1 MIPVSRPYLPDRAR
15 LEKHIDRIYASN
27 CLTNNGA
34 LVRELTD
41 RLESYLGVNNLLLVS
56 NGTLALQIA
65 YRTLGLGAEDG
76 TSEAIT
82 TPFSFIATSSSLKWQ
97 GIQPVFADIDPGTW
111 CLDPGRVE
119 EAISARTRGLVP
131 VHVFGNGCEIE
142 ALESIARRHGLKVIY
157 DGAHAFGVNYKGSSI
172 LQHGDATTLSFH
184 ATKLFHTIEG
194 GAIIFRHRDD
204 LDRARLMINF
214 GLAGSDCTTSIGIN
228 CKMNEFQAAM
238 GLSVLDDIDM
248 IFLAREE
255 ICEQYRLSLGGA
267 LELQKYN
274 IDCTQNSAYFPVL
287 FDSESSLLSAKAD
300 LEEKGVFPRRYFYP
314 SLDTL
319 EYLGIREGKGVSGNI
334 STRILCLPVYVGLSS
349 MEVRSI
355 CDTIKH
361 SIMKERPVGL
371 VS

>member
-1 MIPVSRPYLPDRAR
+1 MISVSRPYLPDRAR
-15 LEKHIDRIYASN
+15 LDKHIDRIYVSN
-27 CLTNNGA
+27 CLTNNGP

-41 RLESYLGVNNLLLVS
+41 RLEDYLGVSNLLLVS

-65 YRTLGLGAEDG
+65 YRTLGLGTEDG
-76 TSEAIT
+76 KSEAIT

-97 GIQPVFADIDPGTW
+97 GIQPVFADIDSETW
-111 CLDPGRVE
+111 CLDPARVE
-119 EAISARTRGLVP
+119 GVVNNRTCGLVP
-131 VHVFGNGCEIE
+131 VHVFGNGCEVE
-142 ALESIARRHGLKVIY
+142 ALEKIAKEHGLKVIY
-157 DGAHAFGVNYKGSSI
+157 DGAHAFGINYKGSSI
-172 LQHGDATTLSFH
+172 LNQGDATTLSFH

-204 LDRARLMINF
+204 LDRAKLMINF
-214 GLAGSDCTTSIGIN
+214 GLTGSECPNHVGIN

-248 IFLAREE
+248 IFLARKE
-255 ICEQYRLSLGGA
+255 ICEQYRRSLGEV
-267 LELQKYN
+267 LKLQKFN
-274 IDCTQNSAYFPVL
+274 INCTQNNAYFPVL
-287 FDSESSLLSAKAD
+287 FDSESSLLFAKAA

-319 EYLGIREGKGVSGNI
+319 EYLGSRKGQDVSGSI

-355 CDTIKH
+355 CETIKH